1 MPDEQSRKN
10 LGQDE
15 LVQLLVPDPAR
26 RVAES
31 HIIKG
36 WVGKSAREGYWR
48 LYPTPELDEF
58 IEIAEDDILLQRP
71 VDQSISPLGGSVLVI
86 KATAEL
92 HSMGSTSVDA
102 RNAMLHG
109 DITNDF
115 SNRSGGDLIAL
126 MSGTT
131 LGDKDYTKGFW
142 CNVSMFFSCT
152 THVVDNWVCTL
163 ASGKLCGTAKFLP

>member
-1 MPDEQSRKN
+1 MPDQQSRKN
-10 LGQDE
+10 LVQDE
-15 LVQLLVPDPAR
+15 LVELLALDPAAR
-26 RVAES
+26 NPEYHAIS
-31 HIIKG
+31 G
-36 WVGKSAREGYWR
+36 WLGKSAHQGYWR
-48 LYPTPELDEF
+48 LYPTPELDEY

-71 VDQSISPLGGSVLVI
+71 VSEATSPLGGSVLMI

-102 RNAMLHG
+102 RTAMLHG

-115 SNRSGGDLIAL
+115 STKSGGDLIAL

-142 CNVSMFFSCT
+142 CSVSMLFSCT

-163 ASGKLCGTAKFLP
+163 ASGKLCGTRKFLP